1 MIKLTIFF
9 LLTTLSLF
17 AQAATEDELQ
27 GIYTEALLF
36 VGIFGAMGVI
46 SYIYSSRHAKSY
58 TLSEDEKQRI
68 ENKKRERVKRE
79 KRVEELSKMLQE
91 NLIRE
96 EEFSLLKHHYSKESD
111 F

>member
-46 SYIYSSRHAKSY
+46 SYIYSSRHAESY
-58 TLSEDEKQRI
+58 SLSKEEQLRVEKR
-68 ENKKRERVKRE
+68 KKERVEKE
-79 KRVEELSKMLQE
+79 KRVIELNTLFQD
-91 NLIRE
+91 NLLTK
-96 EEFSLLKHHYSKESD
+96 EEFFLLKNYYSKESEI
-111 F
+111 